1 MEKALLNDIVTL
13 CASLSIIVGFLALMS
28 RLKATRWLFRQLISR
43 PLGSWLEK
51 VVTDGAK
58 AWHEQSVEPRLL
70 AIEKELTTNDGTTL
84 RDEVVATRTLVRAIA
99 KDRGILA
106 PDPTTKG

>member
-28 RLKATRWLFRQLISR
+28 RLKATRWLFRQLVSR
-43 PLGSWLEK
+43 PIGTWLSS
-51 VVTDGAK
+51 VIRDGAE
-58 AWHEQSVEPRLL
+58 AWHKEVVEPRLV

-84 RDEVVATRTLVRAIA
+84 RDEVVATQHLRTE
-99 KDRGILA
+99 LA
-106 PDPTTKG
+106 VARRS